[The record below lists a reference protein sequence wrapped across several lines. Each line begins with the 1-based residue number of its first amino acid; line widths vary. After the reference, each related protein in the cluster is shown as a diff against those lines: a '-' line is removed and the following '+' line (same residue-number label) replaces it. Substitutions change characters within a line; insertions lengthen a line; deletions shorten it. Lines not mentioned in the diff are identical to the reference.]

1 MIWVVVVCGIAALV
15 VAPAIAA
22 VETWRLRRDPD
33 DIGFWVFARQVEGR
47 CQVRWGRGQSPI
59 VRLPLPG
66 AEGRARVV
74 PLGRAGRAV
83 EVRAWLDASTGFAGR
98 LASPPQPPSRWHAP
112 GLAPVTLEEPLPL
125 DASIESTDADRMERL
140 LARRPVQDALAQL
153 AGRVSAFEVR
163 VNGGIIALQVRP
175 ATPLRPGAAM
185 EALGG
190 VAVDALRVLAAE
202 AGELAA
208 SLVESGE
215 APPER
220 ACAACGRKPGDD
232 PWLCPACGG
241 ALHRGCREMVDGCAR
256 PGCSQTADAEPG
268 RVAGG

>member
-74 PLGRAGRAV
+74 PLGRGRQAV
-83 EVRAWLDASTGFAGR
+83 EVRAWLAASTGFAAR
-98 LASPPQPPSRWHAP
+98 VASPPQAPNRWHAP
-112 GLAPVTLEEPLPL
+112 GLAPVELEEALPL
-125 DASIESTDADRMERL
+125 DASVESTDPDRIARV
-140 LARRPVQDALAQL
+140 LARRAVRDALAHL
-153 AGRVSAFEVR
+153 ADRVAGFELR
-163 VNGGIIALQVRP
+163 VNGGLVGLQVRP
-175 ATPLRPGAAM
+175 AIPLRPGAAM

-202 AGELAA
+202 ASELAG
-208 SLVESGE
+208 SLLDSGE
-215 APPER
+215 APPEK
-220 ACAACGRKPGDD
+220 ACAACGVRAGDD
-232 PWLCPACGG
+232 PWICPACAG
-241 ALHRGCREMVDGCAR
+241 AIHRGCREMVGGCAR
-256 PGCSQTADAEPG
+256 AGCRLTADADPG
-268 RVAGG
+268 RGAEA